1 MKRAV
6 SVPGRHLFT
15 LAVEIWII
23 LRPGSIGFEAWQR
36 QWNHRRGETF
46 CSLELR
52 KRFRLRRKQMIYR
65 AAAAIFAGILVSG
78 AAAAQTAAPSAAKP
92 ETSCTT
98 TGAATSGSGEEKTSN
113 SMAVE
118 KSAVLPD
125 AGGSNSAAPTVQSG
139 GKPLEVRSECPPDSK
154 PKG

>member
-1 MKRAV
+1 MQRFF
-6 SVPGRHLFT
+6 LQ
-15 LAVEIWII
+15 EI
-23 LRPGSIGFEAWQR
+23 
-36 QWNHRRGETF
+36 T
-46 CSLELR
+46 
-52 KRFRLRRKQMIYR
+52 MIYR
-65 AAAAIFAGILVSG
+65 TVTMIFAGLLLAT
-78 AAAAQTAAPSAAKP
+78 AAAAQTTAPAAGNKP

-98 TGAATSGSGEEKTSN
+98 TTGAATTGNGEEKTQN

-125 AGGSNSAAPTVQSG
+125 AGGHGSSAAPTVQSG

>member
-1 MKRAV
+1 
-6 SVPGRHLFT
+6 L
-15 LAVEIWII
+15 LEI
-23 LRPGSIGFEAWQR
+23 
-36 QWNHRRGETF
+36 
-46 CSLELR
+46 
-52 KRFRLRRKQMIYR
+52 KMIYR
-65 AAAAIFAGILVSG
+65 TAAAVFAGLLVAG

-98 TGAATSGSGEEKTSN
+98 TGAATSGSGDEKTSN

-118 KSAVLPD
+118 KSAILPD